1 MRKESDKM
9 VRFWEEKRC
18 SFCQSASQSPKKK
31 ASTPAKVAVVLGLC
45 LSAVAAIAVWQRER
59 ETLAIHLQEST
70 ENLRSALQQ
79 QIDRNRDFTGD
90 NFSVAELL
98 EATLPGQMLNDLNI
112 YLYQETPEGKS
123 QPLALYEFNTHTLI
137 SDAIAQ
143 PKLSGRGWL
152 CPEFSVPS
160 SSSTGRAFR
169 QLRQTK
175 TTGKPCKRTLSVGER
190 QWSLL
195 LLPTPAYLAPYK
207 YWQSW
212 GTFLGGF
219 ILTSLL
225 ATYLLVSGRYTKQVE
240 ELAEERTMKAQQL
253 QKALEEL
260 QETQGMLVHS
270 EKMSSLGQMVAG
282 IAHEINNPVN
292 FVSGNVAR
300 PGKFSDSDVAL
311 AERQKIDCASEYTQ
325 DMLKLIEI
333 YQKHYP
339 HPPAEIEEFI
349 SEIDLDF
356 LAEDLPKI
364 LNSMQIGVDRISQIV
379 LSMRNFSRLDRAE
392 MQEVDLHE
400 GIESTLLILNNR
412 FQAKPGS
419 YGIKLVK
426 EYGDLPFVECNA
438 GQLNQVFMNIVANA
452 IDAVQSYDKQRSHE
466 EKTAN
471 PSWIAIKTSLGTA
484 SGSSVR
490 SDYVTV
496 TIADNGPGIPVEIQQ
511 KIFDP
516 FFTTKPVGKGTGL
529 GMSIA
534 YKIVVD
540 GHGGTLRCWS
550 EVGRGTEFKIDLP
563 IKQVSKEKKPN
574 SMRVAVA

>member
-9 VRFWEEKRC
+9 ARSWEEKRG
-18 SFCQSASQSPKKK
+18 SFCQSASKSPKKK
-31 ASTPAKVAVVLGLC
+31 ASTPAKVAVALGLC

-59 ETLAIHLQEST
+59 ETLAIQLQEST

-90 NFSVAELL
+90 NFSAAELL
-98 EATLPGQMLNDLNI
+98 EVTLPGQMLNDLNI
-112 YLYQETPEGKS
+112 YLYEETPEGKS

-137 SDAIAQ
+137 SDSIAQ

-169 QLRQTK
+169 QLRQTQ
-175 TTGKPCKRTLSVGER
+175 TTGEPCKRSLSAGER

-225 ATYLLVSGRYTKQVE
+225 ATYLLVSGRYTQQVE
-240 ELAEERTMKAQQL
+240 ELVEERTMKAQQL
-253 QKALEEL
+253 QKALKEL

-292 FVSGNVAR
+292 FVCGN
-300 PGKFSDSDVAL
+300 
-311 AERQKIDCASEYTQ
+311 IDCASEYTQ
-325 DMLKLIEI
+325 DLLKLIEI

-339 HPPAEIEEFI
+339 HPAAEIEEFI

-392 MQEVDLHE
+392 MQEVDLRE

-426 EYGDLPFVECNA
+426 EYEDLPLVECNA

-452 IDAVQSYDKQRSHE
+452 IDAIQSYDKQRSHE
-466 EKTAN
+466 DKIAN

-484 SGSSVR
+484 SGSPVR

-550 EVGRGTEFKIDLP
+550 EVGKGTEFKIDLP

-574 SMRVAVA
+574 SIGVAVA

>member
-1 MRKESDKM
+1 MAKESDKM
-9 VRFWEEKRC
+9 ASSWEEKRG
-18 SFCQSASQSPKKK
+18 SFCQSASKSPKKK

-45 LSAVAAIAVWQRER
+45 LSAVAAIAVWQGER
-59 ETLAIHLQEST
+59 ETLAIQLQETT
-70 ENLRSALQQ
+70 ENLRSALQE

-90 NFSVAELL
+90 NFSAAELL
-98 EATLPGQMLNDLNI
+98 EATLPGQVLNDLNI
-112 YLYQETPEGKS
+112 YLYEETPEGKS
-123 QPLALYEFNTHTLI
+123 QPLALYEFNAHTFI

-152 CPEFSVPS
+152 CPEFSVAS
-160 SSSTGRAFR
+160 SSPTGRAFR
-169 QLRQTK
+169 QLRQTQ
-175 TTGKPCKRTLSVGER
+175 TTGKPCKRSLSVGER

-212 GTFLGGF
+212 GIFLGGL

-225 ATYLLVSGRYTKQVE
+225 ATYLLVSGRYTQQVE
-240 ELAEERTMKAQQL
+240 ELVEERTIKAQQL

-292 FVSGNVAR
+292 FVCGN
-300 PGKFSDSDVAL
+300 
-311 AERQKIDCASEYTQ
+311 IDCVKEYTQ
-325 DMLKLIEI
+325 DLLKLMGI
-333 YQKHYP
+333 YQQHYP
-339 HPPAEIEEFI
+339 HPAAEIEEFI

-364 LNSMQIGVDRISQIV
+364 LNSMQVGVDRISQIV

-392 MQEVDLHE
+392 MQAVDLHE

-426 EYGDLPFVECNA
+426 EYGDLPLVECNV

-452 IDAVQSYDKQRSHE
+452 IDAIQSYDKQRSHE
-466 EKTAN
+466 EKKAN

-484 SGSSVR
+484 SGSPVR

-534 YKIVVD
+534 YKMVVD

-563 IKQVSKEKKPN
+563 IKQISKEKKSN